1 MGAAALSMIYR
12 DFDQQELDMQYNA
25 QATVGDILPFI
36 EAYIAQ
42 SNDARVAGEFHDSL
56 AFGPSAEETLD
67 LFPAGENTPLI
78 VFVHGGYWRML
89 SKNESSFMAP
99 NFVDKGIAVAAVNYT
114 LRPAA
119 TLDEIVTETR
129 RSISWLYQNGADY
142 GCDPDRI
149 YIAGSSAG
157 GHLAAMLVSGGWQ
170 ENFCVPSDVIKGGM
184 LLSGLFD
191 LEPVAL
197 SYANEWMELDSEA
210 AKRNSPVHFLPDQ
223 GCPLVISYGG
233 SETLEFKRQS
243 QDYAAKWQAAG
254 FDVDCF
260 EVTERNHFDIP
271 LELAKPDSVL
281 AQKMLDIIS
290 G

>member
-1 MGAAALSMIYR
+1 
-12 DFDQQELDMQYNA
+12 MQYNA
-25 QATVGDILPFI
+25 QATAGDISPFVAAYKDQSA
-36 EAYIAQ
+36 EARNALEYL
-42 SNDARVAGEFHDSL
+42 DSL
-56 AFGPSAEETLD
+56 SFGPSAEETLD
-67 LFPAGENTPLI
+67 LFPASKNAPLL
-78 VFVHGGYWRML
+78 VFIHGGYWRML

-99 NFVDKGIAVAAVNYT
+99 NFVEKGIAVAAVNYN
-114 LRPAA
+114 LRPDA
-119 TLDEIVTETR
+119 TLDEIVAETR

-142 GCDPDRI
+142 GCDPERI

-157 GHLAAMLVSGGWQ
+157 GHLAGMLASGGWQ
-170 ENFCVPSDVIKGGM
+170 EDFSVPSDVIKGGM

-197 SYANEWMELDSEA
+197 SFVNEWMELDPEA
-210 AKRNSPVHFLPDQ
+210 AKRNSPCHFLPDQ

-233 SETLEFKRQS
+233 SETPEFKRQS

-254 FDVDCF
+254 FDADCF

-281 AQKMLDIIS
+281 TQKMVDIIT
-290 G
+290 GR